1 MGWVSV
7 FIVNLMPA
15 RRLIISFHLTLDTTL
30 NRRLDDLDNSNDDL
44 EIMEAE
50 FSDNEELDPD
60 REEW

>member
-7 FIVNLMPA
+7 FIANLVPA
-15 RRLIISFHLTLDTTL
+15 RKLIIGFHLTLDTAL
-30 NRRLDDLDNSNDDL
+30 NRRLDDLDNSNNDL

-50 FSDNEELDPD
+50 FSDNEELDPN